1 MRPLSSR
8 CKACASSTSR
18 GTQIDSIRGIQN
30 LSELCGIDSSDTR
43 VDDLTPLADCDFSEA
58 CEEDGLSIGINNLD
72 LDADDFAALGTVKR
86 ISNTYFCNADPA
98 VWIPALAHTEIYSFA
113 SGGDF
118 DSTESLELFAAD
130 HPELRRLDMYNPE
143 VKDLRCLLEFPA
155 LEHVNVQFNMTEAIE
170 SLDGLDY
177 SFELQVN

>member
-1 MRPLSSR
+1 MNLPSE
-8 CKACASSTSR
+8 
-18 GTQIDSIRGIQN
+18 QN
-30 LSELCGIDSSDTR
+30 WLVLHKLITDY
-43 VDDLTPLADCDFSEA
+43 
-58 CEEDGLSIGINNLD
+58 IGINNLD